1 MTPRRWK
8 KRATRSRRATPS
20 CSAFDP
26 LAAMMTSELPKASVA
41 ETLAEKIVA
50 LKAGGLPA
58 ATTRKCEDLLID
70 VIGLC
75 VTARNED
82 YVASALAGWDDG
94 GPCTVIGHQ
103 RTLNAAGA
111 AFVNGTA
118 AHGEDFDDTFE
129 GGPVHAGAVIVPAVL
144 AACERHNPDGRMAL
158 TGIAVGTE
166 VLCRLS
172 LVVPKA
178 VHKAGFH
185 PTAIFGAMGAAAGV
199 GAALG
204 LNAKQV
210 VDALGIAGS
219 MAGGIIEY
227 LAEGAWTKRLHAGWA
242 AQSGIRAVLLAR
254 GGFVGPRT
262 VFEGVHGL
270 FHGFAHTTKGDYDA
284 LTGDF
289 GTRWVTDTLAFKPYP
304 CGTMAQP
311 YIDCA
316 RRLAARSIKADD
328 IAEIVCEVAGG
339 TVHRLWEPLADKQ
352 RPRNGYAAKFATPY
366 LLATGFVHDSVGLGA
381 FTEAGIRDPPVQAL
395 AAQVEFVID
404 PKNPYPDNYTGHV
417 RATMKDGSVVEERQP
432 YLRGG
437 AQEPLTRQDVT
448 DKFTLNAQHGGWT
461 RAQSEATLKL
471 LAMLYRSRIDL
482 RTLRS

>member
-1 MTPRRWK
+1 M
-8 KRATRSRRATPS
+8 A
-20 CSAFDP
+20 
-26 LAAMMTSELPKASVA
+26 MTSELPETSVS
-41 ETLAEKIVA
+41 ETLAGKIVA
-50 LKAGGLPA
+50 LKADGLPA
-58 ATTRKCEDLLID
+58 ATTHKCEDLLID
-70 VIGLC
+70 VVGLC

-82 YVASALAGWDDG
+82 YIASALAGWDDD
-94 GPCTVIGHQ
+94 GPCTVIGHA
-103 RTLNAAGA
+103 RMLTASGA

-129 GGPVHAGAVIVPAVL
+129 GGPVHAGAVVVPAVL
-144 AACERHNPDGRMAL
+144 AACERRNPDGRMAL
-158 TGIAVGTE
+158 VGIAVGTE

-204 LNAKQV
+204 LNAKQI

-242 AQSGIRAVLLAR
+242 AQSGLRAALLAR
-254 GGFVGPRT
+254 QGFVGPRT

-270 FHGFAHTTKGDYDA
+270 FHGFAHTTDGNYEA

-289 GTRWVTDTLAFKPYP
+289 GTNWVTDALAFKPYP

-316 RRLAARSIKADD
+316 RRLAARGVNAED
-328 IAEIVCEVAGG
+328 IGEIVCEVAEG

-352 RPRNGYAAKFATPY
+352 RPRNGYAAKFAVPY
-366 LLATGFVHDSVGLGA
+366 LLAAGFVHGGVGLGA
-381 FTEAGIRDPPVQAL
+381 FTETAIGDRAVLAL
-395 AAQVEFVID
+395 AAKVKFVID
-404 PKNPYPDNYTGHV
+404 PDNPYPNNYTGHI
-417 RATMKDGSVVEERQP
+417 RATMKDGSVIEERQP

-448 DKFTLNAQHGGWT
+448 DKFLLNAEHGGWS
-461 RAQSEATLKL
+461 RAQSEAALKL
-471 LAMLYRSRIDL
+471 LATLYNGRTDL
-482 RTLRS
+482 SSLRG

>member
-1 MTPRRWK
+1 M
-8 KRATRSRRATPS
+8 
-20 CSAFDP
+20 SAD
-26 LAAMMTSELPKASVA
+26 LPHTSVA
-41 ETLAEKIVA
+41 EVLAAKIAA
-50 LKAGGLPA
+50 LQPGVIPA
-58 ATTRKCEDLLID
+58 VTTRKCEDLLID
-70 VIGLC
+70 VVGLC

-82 YVASALAGWDDG
+82 YIRSALAGCDDD
-94 GPCTVIGHQ
+94 GPCTAIGHA
-103 RTLNAAGA
+103 RALNAAGA
-111 AFVNGTA
+111 AFANGTA

-185 PTAIFGAMGAAAGV
+185 PTAVFGAMGAAAGV

-204 LNAKQV
+204 LNARQI

-242 AQSGIRAVLLAR
+242 AQSGIRAALLAR

-284 LTGDF
+284 LVDDF
-289 GTRWVTDTLAFKPYP
+289 GARWVTDTLAFKPYP

-316 RRLAARSIKADD
+316 RRLSSRGIKADD
-328 IAEIVCEVAGG
+328 ITEITCEVAEG
-339 TVHRLWEPLADKQ
+339 TVHRLWEPLAEKQ
-352 RPRNGYAAKFATPY
+352 RPRNGYAAKFAVPY
-366 LLATGFVHDSVGLGA
+366 LLATGFVHGGVGLGA
-381 FTEAGIRDPPVQAL
+381 FTQSAIADPRVLAL
-395 AAQVEFVID
+395 AARVKYVID
-404 PKNPYPDNYTGHV
+404 PDNPYPSNYTGHI
-417 RATMKDGSVVEERQP
+417 RATLGDGSLVEERQP

-437 AQEPLTRQDVT
+437 AQEPLTRQDVI
-448 DKFTLNAQHGGWT
+448 DKFLLNAEHGGWIK
-461 RAQSEATLKL
+461 AQSEAALKL
-471 LAMLYRSRIDL
+471 LANLYNGRIDL
-482 RTLRS
+482 SSLRG